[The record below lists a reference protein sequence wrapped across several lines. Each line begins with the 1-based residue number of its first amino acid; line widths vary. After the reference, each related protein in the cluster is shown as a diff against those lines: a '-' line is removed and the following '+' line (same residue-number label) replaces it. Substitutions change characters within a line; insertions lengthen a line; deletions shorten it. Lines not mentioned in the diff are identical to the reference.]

1 MTRLTREDL
10 DVLSVD
16 QLKDEVMRLHAIAM
30 ADFENTR
37 LVEMH
42 MVDGKL
48 TMNLSGGPIQYM
60 AEYMAEVLGHPEELN
75 NYAEIMFTH
84 HVAGP
89 LVLTLQRQNGK
100 TPHQLKSEAEAEVQR
115 LKRHLNHL
123 YGDSA

>member
-10 DVLSVD
+10 APLTLDE
-16 QLKDEVMRLHAIAM
+16 LKDEVMRLHAIAM
-30 ADFENTR
+30 ADFENIR

-60 AEYMAEVLGHPEELN
+60 AEYMAEVLGHPEEPH

-84 HVAGP
+84 HTVGP

-100 TPHQLKSEAEAEVQR
+100 TPHQLKVEAEAEVLR
-115 LKRHLNHL
+115 LKRYLNQM